1 MVGTRTLWNEHT
13 YHVSNICD
21 DLDHACAPP
30 NVYGSIPKAETEN
43 WTVPWLNNFRQNVQG
58 SGIFDA
64 PDAVVALTVD
74 CTTPVVAQ
82 VTVRNIG
89 QSGLPSAVSVG
100 VFAKASPADVQVGMA
115 TTTIPLLP
123 SQAEDLTV
131 TLAAAPAG
139 SDTYY
144 AKILINPI
152 HPTFHE
158 CRTDND
164 TSPLVTPACAT
175 GPK

>member
-1 MVGTRTLWNEHT
+1 M
-13 YHVSNICD
+13 
-21 DLDHACAPP
+21 
-30 NVYGSIPKAETEN
+30 
-43 WTVPWLNNFRQNVQG
+43 
-58 SGIFDA
+58 
-64 PDAVVALTVD
+64 
-74 CTTPVVAQ
+74 
-82 VTVRNIG
+82 RNIG

-144 AKILINPI
+144 AKILIDPI
-152 HPTFHE
+152 ASDVPRVPDGQRHE
-158 CRTDND
+158 PSGHTRMRDGAEVGR
-164 TSPLVTPACAT
+164 SRRRLGFA
-175 GPK
+175 